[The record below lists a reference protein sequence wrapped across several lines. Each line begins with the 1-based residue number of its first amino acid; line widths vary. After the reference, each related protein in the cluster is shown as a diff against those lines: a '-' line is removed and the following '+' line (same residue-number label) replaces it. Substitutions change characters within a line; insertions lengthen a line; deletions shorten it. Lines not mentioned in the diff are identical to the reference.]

1 METSLIGKALAFGPN
16 EYGFESRVSNINYT
30 SDINYLLNHITFNAK
45 NKKLIFKI
53 QINKKSIKL
62 LSLFKRH
69 NLISSFC
76 LLTNKQKK
84 QKKTFVLIS
93 PSYNKL
99 LKINFFFKSFFLTN
113 HRLQISLKALK
124 LLKKRTGNSVY
135 IVSTSFGILDHLQA
149 IEKSKSGF
157 ILGIIHS

>member
-30 SDINYLLNHITFNAK
+30 SDINYLLNHITFNSK

-53 QINKKSIKL
+53 QINKKSIRL
-62 LSLFKRH
+62 LSLFKKH
-69 NLISSFC
+69 SLISSFC
-76 LLTNKQKK
+76 LLKNKQNKV
-84 QKKTFVLIS
+84 FVLIS

-99 LKINFFFKSFFLTN
+99 LQINFFFKFFFLTN

-135 IVSTSFGILDHLQA
+135 IISTSFGILDHFQA